1 MPQSAC
7 SLATVPLQYLSALAP
22 DTVVMALASAT
33 VDNINGGTTMRIDD
47 IAFGGTATAARE
59 AKDALA
65 LSVAQ
70 PQPRRPP
77 YRLSS
82 TEPALLAAAPYF
94 GHAGPAPC
102 TPIVAQPK
110 ATPAPAQ
117 EPAAHPAGQPAGPAA
132 PQLTLQL
139 GPFQLRYAAHA
150 GRPTL
155 LDHLLFRSRV
165 AALAR
170 QVASGNG
177 PRLPF

>member
-1 MPQSAC
+1 
-7 SLATVPLQYLSALAP
+7 
-22 DTVVMALASAT
+22 MAFPST
-33 VDNINGGTTMRIDD
+33 
-47 IAFGGTATAARE
+47 
-59 AKDALA
+59 
-65 LSVAQ
+65 S
-70 PQPRRPP
+70 RRA
-77 YRLSS
+77 
-82 TEPALLAAAPYF
+82 ALLLLLLAGVPHF

-110 ATPAPAQ
+110 AAPAPAQ
-117 EPAAHPAGQPAGPAA
+117 EPAARPAGQPTSPAA